1 MGRLRSPQGPGRS
14 GQGLRDGA
22 PGHHGSWLLGL
33 CEGLGVTPIK
43 AQGRVSTEGVWRH
56 LGWWPQNISRGVWRE
71 PPLLFRSIVWGN
83 PCTMGR
89 NSGKPAPRQCGR
101 DPELSRS
108 IVWGNPCTMGRH
120 SGKPAPGQCGR
131 DPELSQSV
139 VGMGPGGPA
148 GRRGAASAPEISV
161 VTTLQCG
168 PHPWGC
174 SPSGPF
180 PLLTF
185 GLRVREGL
193 CTKGRARGRHLVPP
207 GVPCLVSGS
216 LLH

>member
-89 NSGKPAPRQCGR
+89 
-101 DPELSRS
+101 
-108 IVWGNPCTMGRH
+108 H

-168 PHPWGC
+168 PQPWGC

>member
-1 MGRLRSPQGPGRS
+1 MWGDPLR
-14 GQGLRDGA
+14 
-22 PGHHGSWLLGL
+22 HG
-33 CEGLGVTPIK
+33 E
-43 AQGRVSTEGVWRH
+43 AF
-56 LGWWPQNISRGVWRE
+56 RE
-71 PPLLFRSIVWGN
+71 AS
-83 PCTMGR
+83 
-89 NSGKPAPRQCGR
+89 S
-101 DPELSRS
+101 
-108 IVWGNPCTMGRH
+108 
-120 SGKPAPGQCGR
+120 GQCGR

-148 GRRGAASAPEISV
+148 GRRGTASAPEISV

-168 PHPWGC
+168 PQPWGC

-193 CTKGRARGRHLVPP
+193 CMKGRARGRHLMPP